1 MTEREGAIT
10 FKGNPMTLVGE
21 EIKVG
26 QKLPDF
32 ELRAND
38 YSVKTLADYDGK
50 VKIISIVPSIDTP
63 VCDAQTR
70 HFNTDAASLGDN
82 VAILTVSIDL
92 PPAQK
97 RWCGAAGIDAV
108 ECLSDYYD
116 HSFGETYGVRVKE
129 LGLLA
134 RQVIVADKNNVVQ
147 YVEVV
152 PEIAQEPNYVEA
164 LDAAKALAS

>member
-1 MTEREGAIT
+1 MTERAGAIT
-10 FKGNPMTLVGE
+10 FKGNPMTLVGD
-21 EIKVG
+21 EITVG
-26 QKLPDF
+26 QKAPDF
-32 ELRAND
+32 QLRAND
-38 YSVKTLADYDGK
+38 FSVKSLADYAGK
-50 VKIISIVPSIDTP
+50 VKIISIIPSLDTP

-70 HFNTDAASLGDN
+70 HFNTDAASLGDG
-82 VAILTVSIDL
+82 VVILTISVDL

-116 HSFGETYGVRVKE
+116 HSFGSAYGVRVKE

-134 RQVIVADKNNVVQ
+134 RQIVVLDKDDTVK

-152 PEIAQEPNYVEA
+152 PEIAQEPNY
-164 LDAAKALAS
+164 DAAIAAAKELL